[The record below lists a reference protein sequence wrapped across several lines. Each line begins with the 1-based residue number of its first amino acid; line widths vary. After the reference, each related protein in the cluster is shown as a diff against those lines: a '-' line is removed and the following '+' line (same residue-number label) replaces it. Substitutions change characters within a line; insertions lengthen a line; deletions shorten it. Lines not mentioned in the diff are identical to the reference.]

1 MGGTIDVASA
11 EGRGTTFTVQLKF
24 KLGVPDGEACAPA
37 AGDEGDTHA
46 NALVSNMNDG
56 GGSDSGSKLY
66 QCGGVLQEASEGG
79 KRNKNESVA
88 GEPGS
93 AGDARDD
100 ADATNNKPE
109 GKRLS
114 FAEVFEGRR
123 YLVAEDNQINR
134 IILTELLTE
143 RGAQLDE
150 AENGQEAV
158 EAFANSEPD
167 RYDAVLMDAMMPVMD
182 GYDAT
187 RAIRALPRPDAQTTP
202 IIALTANAYADDVK
216 KALDAGMNAHVGK
229 PFKVG
234 DLANALVK
242 LQKERE

>member
-1 MGGTIDVASA
+1 MTITKALVDAMGGTIDVASG

-37 AGDEGDTHA
+37 AGDEGGSHA
-46 NALVSNMNDG
+46 NALFNGLNNDVE
-56 GGSDSGSKLY
+56 SDSGSKPC

-79 KRNKNESVA
+79 KRNKNEAVA

-109 GKRLS
+109 GKGKRLS

-150 AENGQEAV
+150 AENGRKPSRCSPTASRT
-158 EAFANSEPD
+158 AT
-167 RYDAVLMDAMMPVMD
+167 MPC
-182 GYDAT
+182 
-187 RAIRALPRPDAQTTP
+187 
-202 IIALTANAYADDVK
+202 
-216 KALDAGMNAHVGK
+216 
-229 PFKVG
+229 
-234 DLANALVK
+234 
-242 LQKERE
+242 